1 MLIMYKAVDVL
12 TAEFRTSVDAYL
24 ATQAELNELP
34 VRSMSDIAEREDMFK
49 CGLDMLVSAAESD
62 GAGPG
67 ATEHH
72 KMRAELEPRVDAH
85 HIQHW
90 ADGGETSLDNLVT
103 LCRHHPMGRQPH
115 GHGLGVGIRICRRS
129 LQQSSVLQEPQVGDN
144 QQ

>member
-49 CGLDMLVSAAESD
+49 YGLDMLVSAAESD

-72 KMRAELEPRVDAH
+72 KMRAELETRVDAH

-90 ADGGETSLDNLVT
+90 ADGG
-103 LCRHHPMGRQPH
+103 
-115 GHGLGVGIRICRRS
+115 
-129 LQQSSVLQEPQVGDN
+129 
-144 QQ
+144 